1 MSIWLPSCSSEQEGG
16 EGRDAR
22 GALARA
28 GGVAQSAV
36 EREEVELDLELVSHV
51 CR

>member
-1 MSIWLPSCSSEQEGG
+1 MSIWLSSCSSEQEGG

-28 GGVAQSAV
+28 GGVAQRAV
-36 EREEVELDLELVSHV
+36 ERAEEELEVIQV